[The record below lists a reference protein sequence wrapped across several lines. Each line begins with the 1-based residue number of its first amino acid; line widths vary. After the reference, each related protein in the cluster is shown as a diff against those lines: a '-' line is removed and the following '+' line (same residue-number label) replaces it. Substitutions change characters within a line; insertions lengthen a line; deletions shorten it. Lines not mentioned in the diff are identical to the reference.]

1 MSATISIKDSE
12 WADVGEWMWENRG
25 VYNGLSVLPFDGG
38 TYKQAPFEDCDEET
52 YLKLVTNLTKIDLT
66 QVWETEDTTNFE
78 SEAACAGGTCEIDF
92 LDFRCHKHRA

>member
-1 MSATISIKDSE
+1 VKEDE
-12 WADVGEWMWENRG
+12 WDTVKNWMWNNRDA
-25 VYNGLSVLPFDGG
+25 YNGIAILPYNDHA
-38 TYKQAPFEDCDEET
+38 YVQAPFEDCDEET

-92 LDFRCHKHRA
+92 VYEEDNADK